1 MLDSADHAF
10 YRSATIRLCHF
21 ALDRLDLRFFIKRA
35 GTLNASTDSRTPRGA
50 QRVARYLIG
59 HGRLVQEFVRQVEE
73 LSHVVVFTDSDHAS
87 CLKTRKNTSSS
98 SSSSSSSSASSS
110 SSSSSSKLFY
120 GSHMLCSTSTTQRLI
135 ALSSGNSEFYV
146 LVKETVGKLGAVSMH
161 KHLGVDIG
169 KNT

>member
-35 GTLNASTDSRTPRGA
+35 GTLNASTDSRTPGGA

-59 HGRLVQEFVRQVEE
+59 HGRLVQEFLRQVEE
-73 LSHVVVFTDSDHAS
+73 PSHVVVFTDSDHAS
-87 CLKTRKNTSSS
+87 CLKTRKNT
-98 SSSSSSSSASSS
+98 
-110 SSSSSSKLFY
+110 SSSSSKLFY

-135 ALSSGNSEFYV
+135 ALSSGDSEFYV
-146 LVKETVGKLGAVSMH
+146 LVKETLGKLGAVSML

-169 KNT
+169 KNTKID